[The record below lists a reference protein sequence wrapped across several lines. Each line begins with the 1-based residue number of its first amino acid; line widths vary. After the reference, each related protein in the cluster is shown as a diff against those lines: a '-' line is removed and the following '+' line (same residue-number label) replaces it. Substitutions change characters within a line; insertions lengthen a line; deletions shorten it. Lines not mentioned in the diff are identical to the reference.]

1 MTPID
6 CLIVGAGPAGL
17 LAAIYLARFRRH
29 IQVIDSGSSRASLIP
44 VSHNYPGFPEGISGS
59 DLLFRLHAQAER
71 YGVSILAGEV
81 ESLEKQEED
90 IFLASWQGHQQRA
103 HKVLLATGGVDIEP
117 ELPGLEHAIRCG
129 YLRHCPVCD
138 GYEVIDQKVGIIGF
152 DRDSIKEALF
162 LRTYTADLTL
172 LTLGRKLD
180 ASAQQREKLDNAD
193 IRIIE
198 DPISKLIL
206 KDNKIEALQM
216 GNDKEYR
223 FDTLYS
229 ALGTQVRSQL
239 AFALGAKR
247 HKQGALLVDAHQ
259 QTSIPG
265 LYAAGDVVKGLNQI
279 SVAFGHAATAACH
292 IHNHLPATYS

>member
-1 MTPID
+1 MT
-6 CLIVGAGPAGL
+6 
-17 LAAIYLARFRRH
+17 
-29 IQVIDSGSSRASLIP
+29 
-44 VSHNYPGFPEGISGS
+44 
-59 DLLFRLHAQAER
+59 
-71 YGVSILAGEV
+71 GEV
-81 ESLEKQEED
+81 ERLQRFDED
-90 IFLASWQGHQQRA
+90 SFLASWQGNQQRA
-103 HKVLLATGGVDIEP
+103 RKVLLATGGVDIEP
-117 ELPGLEHAIRCG
+117 ELPDLEHAIRRG

-152 DRDSIKEALF
+152 DRNSIKEVLF
-162 LRTYTADLTL
+162 LRTYTVDLTL
-172 LTLGRKLD
+172 ITLGKPLK
-180 ASAQQREKLDNAD
+180 ATAQQREKLYNAD

-198 DPISKLIL
+198 DPISRLIL
-206 KDNKIEALQM
+206 KDNKIEALQT

-239 AFALGAKR
+239 ALALGAKG

-292 IHNHLPATYS
+292 IHNHLPSS